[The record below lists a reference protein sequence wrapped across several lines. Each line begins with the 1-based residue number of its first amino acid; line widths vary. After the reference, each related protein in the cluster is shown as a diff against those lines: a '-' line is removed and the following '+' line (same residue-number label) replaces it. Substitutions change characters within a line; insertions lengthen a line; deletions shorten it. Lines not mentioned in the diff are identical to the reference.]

1 VYSAAVNGGSGY
13 FDGSG
18 DSLQIPN
25 NTFNVS
31 SSDITIELWAYFL
44 SISSTHI
51 ILELGSGASGDL
63 QFYAEGNVV
72 KFGSSGTAKTGVAI
86 AINQWHHL
94 AAVKTGNTYY
104 LYVDGIRNTSQSSGS
119 ASASTVINIGSR
131 NNSSLY
137 TFGYISNF
145 RISNFARYTTST
157 IAVPTSPVSADANT
171 VVLLNFTNAA
181 ITDATAKNVLETVGD
196 ARISTAQSKWTGGSI
211 AVTGG
216 AANYLVSSD
225 IKNYTLSGAFT
236 IEGWVYRNSST
247 ARAIFIEGRT
257 TGGYA
262 NYLFGILQNGT
273 VEFVTSNSANFYNPA
288 ETVASGQWVHVALVR
303 DTSNVVKCYI
313 NGVGASTTKTISGI
327 LTPAASSVWLGGQR
341 DPFYSDAYINDFRIS
356 YFARYTANFTPP
368 SGSFRLR

>member
-1 VYSAAVNGGSGY
+1 MWVYLNSTGSTYYGIC
-13 FDGSG
+13 GSQTDFKG
-18 DSLQIPN
+18 P
-25 NTFNVS
+25 
-31 SSDITIELWAYFL
+31 
-44 SISSTHI
+44 SISRY
-51 ILELGSGASGDL
+51 GSKLMYGL
-63 QFYAEGNVV
+63 
-72 KFGSSGTAKTGVAI
+72 SS
-86 AINQWHHL
+86 
-94 AAVKTGNTYY
+94 TGNTWSVMQAEGTVGTTTIYPY
-104 LYVDGIRNTSQSSGS
+104 TWYHIVLCRTGNTISAFVNGQRDATVTSSATLVSRTEGFVLGGWFQGLYPWN
-119 ASASTVINIGSR
+119 
-131 NNSSLY
+131 
-137 TFGYISNF
+137 GYISN
-145 RISNFARYTTST
+145 ARFIVGST
-157 IAVPTSPVSADANT
+157 PYDATQTQITVPTSLLT
-171 VVLLNFTNAA
+171 VTTDTSLLLNFTNAA

-368 SGSFRLR
+368 SGSFRLK